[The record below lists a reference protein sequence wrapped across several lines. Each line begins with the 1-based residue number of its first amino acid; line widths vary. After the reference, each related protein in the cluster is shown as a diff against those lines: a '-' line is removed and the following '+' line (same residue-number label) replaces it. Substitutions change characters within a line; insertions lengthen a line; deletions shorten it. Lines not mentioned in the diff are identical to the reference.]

1 MKRALLA
8 LAFISVTLAAPA
20 QTKEEIKAQKKA
32 EKAEARRVKDSIKQA
47 RDSARWAQV
56 EEYYRKLEEEEE
68 RQRKEWEEYQA
79 KKGATSLRVITG
91 FANPKEALDALV
103 SALLCHNITPAYI
116 DKDYFILKTERK
128 MVGGS
133 TYEMAFTIHNIYGK
147 VQICAKSTAYGNIG
161 VAAGYVFTNTEM
173 VVPVKYGGMKNSIS
187 DIAWRNMLAIISELP
202 HENPQYI
209 KE

>member
-1 MKRALLA
+1 MKRVLFA
-8 LAFISVTLAAPA
+8 LAFIFVTLAAPA

-56 EEYYRKLEEEEE
+56 EEYYRKLEEEEA

-103 SALLCHNITPAYI
+103 SALICRDITPASI

-133 TYEMAFTIHNIYGK
+133 TYEMVFTINNIDGK
-147 VQICAKSTAYGNIG
+147 VQIWAKSIAYGNIG
-161 VAAGYVFTNTEM
+161 VQIGYIFTNNEL
-173 VVPVKYGGMKNSIS
+173 VAPVKYGGSKNSIS
-187 DIAWRNMLAIISELP
+187 DIAWRNMIAIISQIP